1 MLESIILYFK
11 ANGLEYLGTV
21 AGILGVWFS
30 IKEKIVTWPTFI
42 ICYTVYVYLAFEAGL
57 LANMS
62 LNILFIVLSAYGW
75 WQWKQVEEGSSVEGT
90 KAIQHTSRKLW
101 IINVLFWII
110 GTVVIGHLLESYTQS
125 FQPYLDA
132 FATSVA
138 FSAQWMLSKKYIG
151 TWLCWL
157 ISDTIF
163 INLWALQGY
172 WVTVFLFFTFMVLAI
187 YGWRQWHQTLT
198 KAEQI

>member
-110 GTVVIGHLLESYTQS
+110 GTVVIGYLLESYTQS

>member
-1 MLESIILYFK
+1 MFESVILYFK
-11 ANGLEYLGTV
+11 TNGLEYIGTI

-30 IKEKIVTWPTFI
+30 IKEKIITWPTFI
-42 ICYTVYVYLAFEAGL
+42 ICYTIYVYLAFKAGL

-62 LNILFIVLSAYGW
+62 LNVVFIILSAYGW
-75 WQWKQVEEGSSVEGT
+75 WQWNQVGDKASPKET
-90 KAIQHTSRKLW
+90 KAIEHISKKLW

-110 GTVVIGHLLESYTQS
+110 GTAVIGYLLENYTQS
-125 FQPYLDA
+125 FQPYFDA

-157 ISDTIF
+157 ISDTVF

-187 YGWRQWHQTLT
+187 YGWRQWHHILS
-198 KAEQI
+198 KAE

>member
-75 WQWKQVEEGSSVEGT
+75 WQWKQVEEGSSTEGT

-110 GTVVIGHLLESYTQS
+110 GTVVIGYLLESYTQS

>member
-30 IKEKIVTWPTFI
+30 IKEKIITWPTFI

-75 WQWKQVEEGSSVEGT
+75 WQWNQVDDNISSKGT

-101 IINVLFWII
+101 IINVLFWVI
-110 GTVVIGHLLESYTQS
+110 GTIVIGNLLETYTQA
-125 FQPYLDA
+125 FLPYFDA

-187 YGWRQWHQTLT
+187 YGWRQWHHTHR
-198 KAEQI
+198 KAKSI

>member
-57 LANMS
+57 LANMT

-75 WQWKQVEEGSSVEGT
+75 WQWKQVEEGSSAEGT
-90 KAIQHTSRKLW
+90 KAIQHTSQKLW
-101 IINVLFWII
+101 IVNVLFWII
-110 GTVVIGHLLESYTQS
+110 GTVVIGYLLESYTQS